1 MLLPNNHIVVKSL
14 FEYTH
19 RSNMHVGA
27 QALCAF
33 VRQRFWVI
41 NARKLARSTIR
52 SCIAC
57 FRQRPIL
64 ATQIMGSLP
73 ASRVQQGVKAFER
86 TGLDYAGPLWMHFNQ
101 RGRRPIKVYLCVFVC
116 FLSKACHLELV
127 SDLSTNAF
135 IAALKRFFARRGI
148 SAELFC
154 DNATNFVGASRELKA
169 IADLI
174 WNDSGKH
181 QIVDQCSQLGV
192 NFHFIPPRSPHFGG
206 LWESAVKVAKQL
218 LVRSFNSTALNYEEL
233 VTAIAQAEAV
243 MNSRPLHP
251 LSSDS
256 NDYEALTPGHFLIGR
271 PSCLSHLM
279 RTF

>member
-1 MLLPNNHIVVKSL
+1 
-14 FEYTH
+14 
-19 RSNMHVGA
+19 
-27 QALCAF
+27 
-33 VRQRFWVI
+33 
-41 NARKLARSTIR
+41 
-52 SCIAC
+52 
-57 FRQRPIL
+57 
-64 ATQIMGSLP
+64 MGSLP

-101 RGRRPIKVYLCVFVC
+101 RGRQPIKVYLCVFVC
-116 FLSKACHLELV
+116 FLNKACHLELV

-154 DNATNFVGASRELKA
+154 DNATNFVVASRELKA

-206 LWESAVKVAKQL
+206 LWDSAVKVAKQL
-218 LVRSFNSTALNYEEL
+218 LVRSFNSTALNYEDL

-256 NDYEALTPGHFLIGR
+256 NEYEALTPGHFLIGR
-271 PSCLSHLM
+271 PLNCMPEPFDEDILKLSAANRWKRIVAVHHAFWRRWSLEYLTLLQERSKWSLRKGLM
-279 RTF
+279 AGSN